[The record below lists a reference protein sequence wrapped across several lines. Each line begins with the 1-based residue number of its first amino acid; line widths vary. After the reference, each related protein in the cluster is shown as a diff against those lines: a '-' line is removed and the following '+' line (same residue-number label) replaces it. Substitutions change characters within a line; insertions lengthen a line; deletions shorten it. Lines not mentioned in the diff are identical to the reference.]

1 MIFFLNV
8 TISVAPSA
16 VRCWK
21 HPEQYLNWWEEV
33 AEQWRSHRHSA
44 MMEDVFSD
52 TAHSSCQFAG
62 VAEERGGRG
71 EGGVASGGGCSGCS
85 SCGGPA
91 NTVTSLSQET
101 QVAPTREAE

>member
-1 MIFFLNV
+1 MGETWVVDLIQDSKEGFPLF
-8 TISVAPSA
+8 
-16 VRCWK
+16 
-21 HPEQYLNWWEEV
+21 QNWWEEV